1 MRRYRIIPFSVLIV
15 LALVSIAHALRAEE
29 RGPGIW
35 LEELDLTYMQQG
47 WKTPQAGKTVSG
59 HPLSLAG
66 TVYERGVG
74 THARSEIIIDL
85 KKAATRF
92 RAVAGVDDVSLHK
105 GSVVFEVY
113 TDNVRKASS
122 PVMRGQMEPFRFD
135 VDLTGV
141 QIMALVVTTN
151 NDNGNNDHADW
162 ANAWIELAS
171 SEASRP
177 EAIRLPDPEPDISF
191 TGDGPHP
198 AIHGPRVVGCGP
210 GHPFLFKVPATGERP
225 LRFKAKGLPKGLSID
240 SEAGIISG
248 IVAFP
253 GEYQVRL
260 TASGPKGRAN
270 RKLKIVCGEHQLA
283 LTPPLGWNSWNIWA
297 EKITANQVL
306 EAAQA
311 LVDSGLA
318 DKGYQY
324 LNIDD
329 GWQGQRDT
337 EGVLQPSAR
346 FGDMKALADGVHAL
360 GLKLGIYSSPGPE
373 TCANRIGSYGYEDLD
388 AQTWARW
395 GIDYLKYD
403 FCYYSRIITLSVDTP
418 VEEHKKPYRVMRASL
433 DKVDRDIVY
442 SLCQYGMGDVW
453 TWGEEVGANLWR
465 TTGDILDT
473 WSSMTQIGFRQ
484 DIMAPYAGPGH
495 WNDPDMLVV
504 GRVGWGLGVR
514 DSKLTRNEQVTHIT
528 LWSLLAAP
536 MLLGCD
542 LTQLDEFL
550 IALLGNPEVLEV
562 NQDPLG
568 IQATRL
574 WRDDDRQLEVWIRP
588 LYDGTIAAGFFNRG
602 YAASDITLNWSPLGI
617 QGRQPVRDLWMHKDL
632 GRHRDSITLSVTAH
646 GAKLIRVGKIR
657 EK

>member
-1 MRRYRIIPFSVLIV
+1 MRQRRIAPFSVLIV
-15 LALVSIAHALRAEE
+15 LALFSISPISRAEE

-35 LEELDLTYMQQG
+35 LEELDLSYMQQG

-66 TVYERGVG
+66 KIYERGVG

-92 RAVAGVDDVSLHK
+92 QAIAGVDDASLNK

-113 TDNVRKASS
+113 ADNVRKAVS
-122 PVMRGQMEPFRFD
+122 PVMRGQMEPYRFD

-141 QIMALVVTTN
+141 EILALVVTTN

-162 ANAWIELAS
+162 ANARIELAS
-171 SEASRP
+171 PGAPRP
-177 EAIRLPDPEPDISF
+177 EAIRLPDPEPEISF
-191 TGDGPHP
+191 AGDGPRP
-198 AIHGPRVVGCGP
+198 AIHGPHVVGCGP
-210 GHPFLFKVPATGERP
+210 GHPFLFKVPTTGERP
-225 LRFKAKGLPKGLSID
+225 LRFKAKGLPEGLSID
-240 SEAGIISG
+240 PKSGIITG
-248 IVAFP
+248 IVASP

-260 TASGPKGRAN
+260 TAFGPMGRAN
-270 RKLKIVCGEHQLA
+270 RELKIVCGEHQLA

-297 EKITANQVL
+297 EKITAKQVL

-311 LVDSGLA
+311 LIDSGLA

-329 GWQGQRDT
+329 GWQGQRDAA
-337 EGVLQPSAR
+337 GVLQPSTK
-346 FGDMKALADGVHAL
+346 FGDMKALADAVHAL

-388 AQTWARW
+388 AQTWADW
-395 GIDYLKYD
+395 GIDFLKYD
-403 FCYYSRIITLSVDTP
+403 FCYYSRVITLSVDTP
-418 VEEHKKPYRVMRASL
+418 IEEHKKPYQVMRESL
-433 DKVDRDIVY
+433 DKVNRDIVY

-465 TTGDILDT
+465 TTGDILNT

-484 DIMAPYAGPGH
+484 DAMAPYAGPGH

-542 LTQLDEFL
+542 LTQLNDFQL
-550 IALLGNPEVLEV
+550 ALLGNPEVLEV

-568 IQATRL
+568 IQATPL
-574 WRDDDRQLEVWIRP
+574 WRDEERQLEIWTRP
-588 LYDGTIAAGFFNRG
+588 LSDGTIAAGFFNRG
-602 YAASDITLNWSPLGI
+602 YAAADITLRWDKLGLD
-617 QGRQPVRDLWMHKDL
+617 GRQPVRDLWMRQEL
-632 GRHRDSITLSVTAH
+632 GKVRDSITLSVNAH
-646 GAKLIRVGKIR
+646 GAKLIRVGKIW
-657 EK
+657 EE